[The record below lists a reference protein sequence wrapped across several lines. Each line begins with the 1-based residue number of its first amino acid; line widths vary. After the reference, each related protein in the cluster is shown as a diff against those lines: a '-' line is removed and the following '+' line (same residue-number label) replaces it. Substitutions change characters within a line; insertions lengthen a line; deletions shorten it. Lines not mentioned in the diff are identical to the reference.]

1 MELAELFKLMI
12 ETERLILKPYA
23 LDFAEEFYIKFQKD
37 QTYLEDYF
45 SRTLSVTKT
54 LEETERYFKKKIESC
69 QNNEGFYFGIFL
81 KESDE
86 LIGHISVREIDWT
99 VPKGE
104 LAYFVF
110 SDFSGH
116 KYSYEALKAFRDYC
130 INEKEMLRIFMKIA
144 PDNIASKKVAEFCGF
159 ELEGLL
165 RNDYRKRQEI
175 LTDMLLYSF
184 TK

>member
-1 MELAELFKLMI
+1 MI
-12 ETERLILKPYA
+12 ETERLILKPYS
-23 LDFAEEFYIKFQKD
+23 LDFVKEFYTKFQNDK
-37 QTYLEDYF
+37 TYLEDYF
-45 SRTLSVTKT
+45 SKTLSVTKT
-54 LEETERYFKKKIESC
+54 LEETELYFTKKIESF

-81 KESDE
+81 KESYE

-104 LAYFVF
+104 LAYFIF
-110 SDFSGH
+110 SDFSGQ
-116 KYSYEALKAFRDYC
+116 KYSYEALKTFRDFC

-144 PDNIASKKVAEFCGF
+144 PDNIASKKVAEFCSF

>member
-1 MELAELFKLMI
+1 MI
-12 ETERLILKPYA
+12 ETERLILKPYSF
-23 LDFAEEFYIKFQKD
+23 DFAEEFYIKFQKD
-37 QTYLEDYF
+37 KTYLEDYF

-54 LEETERYFKKKIESC
+54 LEENEIYFKKKIESYH
-69 QNNEGFYFGIFL
+69 NKEGFYFGIFL

-86 LIGHISVREIDWT
+86 LIGHISVREIDWS

-104 LAYFVF
+104 LAYFIF
-110 SDFSGH
+110 SDFSGQ
-116 KYSYEALKAFRDYC
+116 KYSYEALKTFRDFC
-130 INEKEMLRIFMKIA
+130 INEKEMFRIFMKIA

-165 RNDYRKRQEI
+165 RNDYRKRQKI

>member
-1 MELAELFKLMI
+1 MMI
-12 ETERLILKPYA
+12 ETERLILKPYS
-23 LDFAEEFYIKFQKD
+23 LDFAEEFFVKFQND
-37 QTYLEDYF
+37 WANLEDYF

-54 LEETERYFKKKIESC
+54 LKETELYFQKKIISC
-69 QNNEGFYFGIFL
+69 QKNEGFYYGIFH
-81 KESDE
+81 KDSNE

-99 VPKGE
+99 IPKGE
-104 LAYFVF
+104 LAYFIF

-116 KYSYEALKAFRDYC
+116 KYSYEALKAFGDFC

-159 ELEGLL
+159 ESEGLL
-165 RNDYRKRQEI
+165 RNDYRKKQQI

-184 TK
+184 TKIV

>member
-1 MELAELFKLMI
+1 MI
-12 ETERLILKPYA
+12 ETKRLILKPYSF
-23 LDFAEEFYIKFQKD
+23 DFAEEFYVKFQND
-37 QTYLEDYF
+37 RAYLEDYF

-54 LEETERYFKKKIESC
+54 LEETEFYFKKKIQSF

-81 KESDE
+81 KDSDE
-86 LIGHISVREIDWT
+86 LIGHISVREIDWS

-104 LAYFVF
+104 LAYFIF

-116 KYSYEALKAFRDYC
+116 KYAYDALKAFRDFC
-130 INEKEMLRIFMKIA
+130 INEKEMIRIFMKIA

-165 RNDYRKRQEI
+165 RNDYRKRQEV

-184 TK
+184 KM

>member
-1 MELAELFKLMI
+1 MI

-23 LDFAEEFYIKFQKD
+23 LDFAMEFYIKFQKD
-37 QTYLEDYF
+37 RIYLEDYF

-54 LEETERYFKKKIESC
+54 HEETELYFQKKIQSF
-69 QNNEGFYFGIFL
+69 QNSEGFYFGIFL
-81 KESDE
+81 KKSDE

-104 LAYFVF
+104 VAYFIF
-110 SDFSGH
+110 SDFSGQ
-116 KYSYEALKAFRDYC
+116 KYSYEALKAFRDFC
-130 INEKEMLRIFMKIA
+130 IKEKEMLRIFMKIA

-175 LTDMLLYSF
+175 LTDILLYSLVR
-184 TK
+184 